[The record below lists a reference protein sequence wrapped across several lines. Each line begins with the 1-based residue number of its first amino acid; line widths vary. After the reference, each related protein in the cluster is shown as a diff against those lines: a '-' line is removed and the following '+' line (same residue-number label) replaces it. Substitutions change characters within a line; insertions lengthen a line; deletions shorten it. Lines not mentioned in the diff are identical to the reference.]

1 MKHGFQRCPPHQLV
15 CGLQTL
21 VDEDDIFSQEFDTN
35 PAYKDEQGKG
45 KDENPKNLVGISYD
59 LLKTLSG

>member
-1 MKHGFQRCPPHQLV
+1 M